1 MFNQLYPN
9 LEVCSEYIF
18 KEKKSYTL
26 SKLYTSVRLSLY
38 NKGPF
43 ISDAEKSTKMVF
55 QFCFIFFYFSSLKKI
70 YFYFFPYCYADSRQT
85 HCLECRLENLCAK
98 RKVVFCCILKPK
110 RLSYERQKKIYLLRH
125 GYQILLFLPY
135 EPETNT
141 VDVIDRFLRFAQL
154 KAYVSRCRPIPQT
167 TFYCTSI
174 YWLLLIK
181 KQ

>member
-55 QFCFIFFYFSSLKKI
+55 QFCFIFFIFPVLKKFFFTFSLIAMQIHDRPIVWNVGWKI
-70 YFYFFPYCYADSRQT
+70 YAQKEKSYFVAFLNRNVYRTSVKRKYICYAT
-85 HCLECRLENLCAK
+85 GTKYPCFCLMNQRL
-98 RKVVFCCILKPK
+98 
-110 RLSYERQKKIYLLRH
+110 
-125 GYQILLFLPY
+125 
-135 EPETNT
+135 
-141 VDVIDRFLRFAQL
+141 
-154 KAYVSRCRPIPQT
+154 IP
-167 TFYCTSI
+167 
-174 YWLLLIK
+174 
-181 KQ
+181 

>member
-55 QFCFIFFYFSSLKKI
+55 QFCFIFFIFPVLKK
-70 YFYFFPYCYADSRQT
+70 FF
-85 HCLECRLENLCAK
+85 
-98 RKVVFCCILKPK
+98 F
-110 RLSYERQKKIYLLRH
+110 
-125 GYQILLFLPY
+125 LLFP
-135 EPETNT
+135 
-141 VDVIDRFLRFAQL
+141 
-154 KAYVSRCRPIPQT
+154 
-167 TFYCTSI
+167 
-174 YWLLLIK
+174 LLLCRFTIDPLFGM
-181 KQ
+181 